1 MLDKS
6 KIKKILVIS
15 LSNVGDI
22 VLTFPVIDIL
32 RRDFPDARI
41 DVIVGPRGESFVKNN
56 PNLGRIFLYHK
67 NQPPLHMIKWM
78 MELGRQR
85 YDLAVDLRNTAIPYL
100 ALVKQ
105 STWPMLIRP
114 KGLHMKQQHL
124 ARLKSVHCFT
134 EESQQHFALYIS
146 DDDRKFVDAQLSV
159 KKKIIVIAPGS
170 RAENKK
176 WREDGFAKLA
186 DYLCEHYDADVV
198 FVGDENDVRGVGR
211 ILRMMKQSAHDLTG
225 KLSLPQLGY
234 VMSLSQL
241 CVANDSAPLHLA
253 SYLKIPVAAF
263 FGPTDPQKYGPWS
276 KKSIVIQKN
285 ESCRACQGDKNQLHN
300 CLETV
305 QFEDVLRVL
314 EPALAEIFHVR

>member
-1 MLDKS
+1 MPDKN
-6 KIKKILVIS
+6 KIKKILLIS

-32 RRDFPDARI
+32 KRDFPDARI

-56 PNLGRIFLYHK
+56 PNLGRIFLYNK
-67 NQPPLHMIKWM
+67 NQSPMYMIKWM
-78 MELGRQR
+78 MELCRER
-85 YDLAVDLRNTAIPYL
+85 YDLAVDLRNSAIPYL

-105 STWPMLIRP
+105 STWPMLRRP

-124 ARLKSVHCFT
+124 ARLKSVHYFT

-146 DDDRKFVDAQLSV
+146 DDDRKFVDGQLSG
-159 KKKIIVIAPGS
+159 KKNFVVIAPGS

-186 DYLCEHYDADVV
+186 DYLSEHYGVGVV
-198 FVGDENDVRGVGR
+198 FVGDENDVVGVGR
-211 ILRMMKQSAHDLTG
+211 ILKMMKHSALDLAG
-225 KLSLPQLGY
+225 KLTLPQLGY
-234 VMSLSQL
+234 VMSLSRL
-241 CVANDSAPLHLA
+241 CVVNDSAPLHLA

-263 FGPTDPQKYGPWS
+263 FGPSDPKKYGPWS
-276 KKSIVIQKN
+276 KKNIVIQKN
-285 ESCRACQGDKNQLHN
+285 ESCRACQGDQSQLHN

-305 QFEDVLRVL
+305 QLEDALRIL
-314 EPALAEIFHVR
+314 KPALAEIFHVR